1 MSATGIKAFDATLQT
16 THIWLDELMR
26 DLHWE
31 GERQR
36 AYQAL
41 RAVLHALRDRLPVE
55 NAAHLAAQLP
65 MLVRGFYYEGWV
77 PSRTPVRE
85 HTADEFLNHVSEA
98 FQLDGHE
105 VALDITQAVFGVLCR
120 HLSEGE
126 IEKVKKVLPKGIRDI
141 WP

>member
-41 RAVLHALRDRLPVE
+41 RSVLHTLRDRLPVD

-77 PSRTPVRE
+77 PSRAPVRE

-105 VALDITQAVFGVLCR
+105 VSLDITQAVFGVLCR
-120 HLSEGE
+120 HISAGE
-126 IEKVKKVLPKGIRDI
+126 VEKIKKILPRGIRDI

>member
-1 MSATGIKAFDATLQT
+1 MSATGIRAFDATLQT
-16 THIWLDELMR
+16 THIWLDELMQ
-26 DLHWE
+26 DLHWD

-55 NAAHLAAQLP
+55 NTAHLAAQLP
-65 MLVRGFYYEGWV
+65 MLVRGFYYEGWA

-85 HTADEFLNHVSEA
+85 HTAQAFLNHVSEA

-105 VALDITQAVFGVLCR
+105 VALGITQAVFGVLSR
-120 HLSEGE
+120 HISDGE
-126 IEKVKKVLPKGIRDI
+126 VEKVKKVLPKGIREL